1 MKKNNHCMVAVIIT
15 VFNRKSKTA
24 NALKCIS
31 YQKTDTAFVTDTYV
45 TDGGSRD
52 GTVEMIIDEFPDVDV
67 EVKEGVYWNRGMF
80 HSWDRAASKQAYNYY
95 LWLNDDVKL
104 YDNCLQELID
114 ASETKNNQSI
124 IVGATVDSFSQC
136 KLTYGGRI
144 KGKGIPELD
153 GELTEVDYFNGNIV
167 LIPAAVY
174 DKLGNLDYYFTHS
187 KGDFDY
193 GQRAKRAGIK
203 MYQVGK
209 ALGECDEHPRI
220 DKWCDPE
227 VPLRDRL
234 KMLYRPNGM
243 PPHETFHLERKENI
257 CIATIH
263 YFTVH
268 LRCLM
273 PWIWTKWKK

>member
-1 MKKNNHCMVAVIIT
+1 MKTLAVIIT
-15 VFNRKSKTA
+15 VYNRKDKTIKCLQDIYGQKKDA
-24 NALKCIS
+24 NTNI
-31 YQKTDTAFVTDTYV
+31 YV
-45 TDGGSRD
+45 YITDGGSTD
-52 GTVEMIIDEFPDVDV
+52 GTVELIHQNFPQVDV
-67 EVKEGVYWNRGMF
+67 AVVEGVFWNRGMF
-80 HSWDRAASKQAYNYY
+80 HSWNRATSKQAYNYY

-104 YDNCLQELID
+104 YDNCIQELID
-114 ASETKNNQSI
+114 ASEAKDDQSI
-124 IVGATVDSFSQC
+124 IIGATVDSLTKS
-136 KLTYGGRI
+136 KMTYGGRI
-144 KGKGIPELD
+144 EGKGIPDLR

-167 LIPAAVY
+167 LIPTAVY

-193 GQRAKRAGIK
+193 GQRAKRAGIR
-203 MYQVGK
+203 MYQVGS

-227 VPLRDRL
+227 VPLWDRL

-243 PPHETFHLERKENI
+243 PPHETFHLERKENL
-257 CIATIH
+257 CVATIH

-268 LRCLM
+268 IRCLM

>member
-1 MKKNNHCMVAVIIT
+1 MKKIAVIIT
-15 VFNRKSKTA
+15 VFNRKEKTI
-24 NALKCIS
+24 LCLRDLS
-31 YQKTDTAFVTDTYV
+31 RQQKPEKEAKIDVFI
-45 TDGGSRD
+45 TDGGSKD
-52 GTVEMIIDEFPDVDV
+52 GTVEAVRSEYPNTDIV
-67 EVKEGVYWNRGMF
+67 VKDGVFWNRGMF
-80 HSWDRAASKQAYNYY
+80 NSWKRAAEKEQYDYY

-104 YDNCLQELID
+104 YANCICELLK
-114 ASETKNNQSI
+114 ASDGNNNQAI
-124 IVGATVDSFSQC
+124 IVGATVDSVTKST
-136 KLTYGGRI
+136 LTYGGRI
-144 KGKGIPELD
+144 AGDGIPPLT
-153 GELTEVDYFNGNIV
+153 GKPTEVDYFNGNIV

-203 MYQVGK
+203 MYQVGR

-257 CIATIH
+257 FIATIH
-263 YFTVH
+263 YLTVH

>member
-1 MKKNNHCMVAVIIT
+1 MVAVIIT

-31 YQKTDTAFVTDTYV
+31 NQKTDTAFVTDTYV